1 MFEERELSIS
11 PLVVTCD
18 PGVVSPLQAAV
29 LEASLACDNLPC
41 DALGR

>member
-1 MFEERELSIS
+1 MLIIYFI
-11 PLVVTCD
+11 PPVAVTCD
-18 PGVVSPLQAAV
+18 PSVVSPLQAAV

>member
-1 MFEERELSIS
+1 MKNVNYPFHP